1 MMKEWKKILLL
12 AIPSIASFA
21 SSTLTGT
28 INLVLVGHLGAL
40 AIAIV
45 GVTNVVMYNVWAL
58 FSGIGHTTN
67 YLVAQNY
74 GSNDMKK
81 GIERTYIAFYLCI
94 AASVFILLV
103 GLLLPEGIF
112 KVLGSSTEMIE
123 EGKSYLQI
131 RFFAMIFGT
140 FTFVF
145 HGFLRGIGDTKTP
158 MISTII
164 GGALM
169 IFFTSGLT
177 YGKFG
182 LPEIGLVGAGIAFFI
197 GEFVT
202 FLFCAYIYFIKLHPE
217 YGTRVRIAFNR
228 LESKLIFGESSK
240 LGIQE
245 FSLAMAMFV
254 FTGFVTRLGTEALA
268 ANEIA
273 LSVMSFGFMPAFA
286 FGSTATILVGQEIG
300 KGKPLNGRRAGTH
313 TAILGCIF
321 ILLLGTFEFF
331 FSEQVA
337 KIYTQDPQVFHLAG
351 KLIMIS
357 AFLQIF
363 DGLLNFYAGGLRGIG
378 DTSFLLKIS
387 LVLGW
392 VLFIPL
398 SYVLTFTLKLGSVG
412 AWISL
417 YSYLTVFGIS
427 VMVRFY
433 RTDWNTIRLKTVEG
447 AK

>member
-1 MMKEWKKILLL
+1 
-12 AIPSIASFA
+12 
-21 SSTLTGT
+21 
-28 INLVLVGHLGAL
+28 
-40 AIAIV
+40 
-45 GVTNVVMYNVWAL
+45 
-58 FSGIGHTTN
+58 
-67 YLVAQNY
+67 
-74 GSNDMKK
+74 
-81 GIERTYIAFYLCI
+81 
-94 AASVFILLV
+94 
-103 GLLLPEGIF
+103 
-112 KVLGSSTEMIE
+112 
-123 EGKSYLQI
+123 QI

-273 LSVMSFGFMPAFA
+273 LSVMSFGFMPAF
-286 FGSTATILVGQEIG
+286 
-300 KGKPLNGRRAGTH
+300 
-313 TAILGCIF
+313 
-321 ILLLGTFEFF
+321 
-331 FSEQVA
+331 
-337 KIYTQDPQVFHLAG
+337 
-351 KLIMIS
+351 
-357 AFLQIF
+357 
-363 DGLLNFYAGGLRGIG
+363 
-378 DTSFLLKIS
+378 
-387 LVLGW
+387 
-392 VLFIPL
+392 
-398 SYVLTFTLKLGSVG
+398 
-412 AWISL
+412 
-417 YSYLTVFGIS
+417 
-427 VMVRFY
+427 
-433 RTDWNTIRLKTVEG
+433 
-447 AK
+447 